1 MTALAAAFAVSA
13 ASAQSLKFQ
22 TFADS
27 VGIKQ
32 RGVPTYSAVKVA
44 YPVDGPAALVKSLKT
59 TLSER
64 YGIPMANFTDGKS
77 FANKLANKNVSEL
90 KKKFVEDFDQDDNI
104 PELYINNTIEK
115 VYETDKLVTVM
126 YGGNVFYGGAHDD
139 YFAAGVTFRKSDGRA
154 FGVDILQEGAWD
166 QIQDK
171 VATGLRK
178 YFDVNSNKELAD
190 ELMGDGIICNNNDF
204 FIFMPDNPPYVENGE
219 LVFLYSTY
227 EIASFA
233 AGMPEVRIPLKEVM
247 QYLSAD
253 FAALVK

>member
-1 MTALAAAFAVSA
+1 MTALAVALTAGVV
-13 ASAQSLKFQ
+13 SAQSLKFQ

-32 RGVPTYSAVKVA
+32 KGVPTYSAVKVA

-64 YGIPMANFTDGKS
+64 YNIPMASITDGKT
-77 FANKLANKNVSEL
+77 FANKLANKNVADL
-90 KKKFVEDFDQDDNI
+90 KKKFVEDFDEDDNI
-104 PELYINNTIEK
+104 PELYINNVVEK
-115 VYETDKLVTVM
+115 VYETDKIVTVM

-139 YFAAGVTFRKSDGRA
+139 YFGAGVTYRKSDGRA
-154 FGVDILQEGAWD
+154 FGVDILEEGAWD

-171 VATGLRK
+171 VAAGLRK
-178 YFDVNSNKELAD
+178 YFDVKSNKELAD
-190 ELMGDGIICNNNDF
+190 ELMGDGIICTNSDF
-204 FIFMPDNPPYVENGE
+204 FIFMPDNPPFVENGE

-233 AGMPEVRIPLKEVM
+233 AGMPEVRIPLKDVM